1 MEENLEMES
10 KDITIVRSHIT
21 CSKTNGKKRDIIV
34 KFLNYQRKDAVLDQY
49 RQKQCWKDNI

>member
-1 MEENLEMES
+1 MVQKIEFNTKIMEENLEMES

-34 KFLNYQRKDAVLDQY
+34 KFLNY
-49 RQKQCWKDNI
+49 